1 MMKFVDEVN
10 IEVRAG
16 KGGNG
21 IASFRREKYIPF
33 GGPNGGDGGDGGDV
47 YLEGHDSL
55 NTLIDFRFTRI
66 FEAANGGKGEPNNCT
81 GRCGA
86 DLVLQVPIGT
96 IAWDADTEECIGEI
110 LHAGERLLVAR
121 GGVHGIGNLH
131 FKSSTNRAPRQCTPG
146 KPGEIRNLTLELKI
160 LADVGLLGLPNAG
173 KSSLIRAVSA
183 ARPKVAD
190 YPFTTLYPNLGVV
203 KVADHKSFCIADIPG
218 LIEGAAEGAGLGV
231 QFLRHLS
238 RTGLLLHVVDMFPPV
253 DESEGEDPAH
263 HVRVVETELEKYSE
277 ELIDKPRWLVMNK
290 LDLALEEDAQAAC
303 DQLIADLEWTEP
315 AFRISTVTGEGLSDL
330 TWAIMHYLDEKREAL
345 AEAEEALK
353 PTPAPVFFEGME
365 D

>member
-1 MMKFVDEVN
+1 MKFVDEVR
-10 IEVRAG
+10 IEVKAG

-47 YLEGHDSL
+47 YLEGHASL
-55 NTLIDFRFTRI
+55 NTLIDFRFERI
-66 FEAANGGKGEPNNCT
+66 FEAQNGENGQTNNKT
-81 GRCGA
+81 GRCGQPRI
-86 DLVLQVPIGT
+86 LQVPVGT
-96 IAWDADTEECIGEI
+96 VVWDADTEECIGEVLEI
-110 LHAGERLLVAR
+110 GQRLLVAR
-121 GGVHGIGNLH
+121 GGIHGIGNLH

-146 KPGEIRNLTLELKI
+146 KPGEVRNLMLELKL

-173 KSSLIRAVSA
+173 KSSLISAVSA

-203 KVADHKSFCIADIPG
+203 KVANHKSFCIADIPG

-238 RTGLLLHVVDMFPPV
+238 RTGLLLHVVDMFPP
-253 DESEGEDPAH
+253 DEEADPAH
-263 HVRVVETELEKYSE
+263 SVRVVEAELAKYSE
-277 ELIDKPRWLVMNK
+277 ELVDKPRWLVMNK

-303 DQLIADLEWTEP
+303 DRLVAELDWQAP
-315 AFRISTVTGEGLSDL
+315 AFRISTVTGAGLSEL
-330 TWAIMHYLDEKREAL
+330 TWAIMHYLDEQRAVPETSNDANGYAEVLPEARDDW
-345 AEAEEALK
+345 E
-353 PTPAPVFFEGME
+353 
-365 D
+365 

>member
-1 MMKFVDEVN
+1 M
-10 IEVRAG
+10 
-16 KGGNG
+16 
-21 IASFRREKYIPF
+21 
-33 GGPNGGDGGDGGDV
+33 
-47 YLEGHDSL
+47 
-55 NTLIDFRFTRI
+55 
-66 FEAANGGKGEPNNCT
+66 
-81 GRCGA
+81 
-86 DLVLQVPIGT
+86 
-96 IAWDADTEECIGEI
+96 
-110 LHAGERLLVAR
+110 
-121 GGVHGIGNLH
+121 
-131 FKSSTNRAPRQCTPG
+131 
-146 KPGEIRNLTLELKI
+146 RNLTLELKI

-238 RTGLLLHVVDMFPPV
+238 RTGLLLHIVDMFPP
-253 DESEGEDPAH
+253 DDEGEEPAH
-263 HVRVVETELEKYSE
+263 HVRVIETELEKYSE

-315 AFRISTVTGEGLSDL
+315 AFRISTVTGAGLPEL

-345 AEAEEALK
+345 AQAQAALM
-353 PTPAPVFFEGME
+353 PTLAPVVFEGME

>member
-1 MMKFVDEVN
+1 
-10 IEVRAG
+10 
-16 KGGNG
+16 
-21 IASFRREKYIPF
+21 
-33 GGPNGGDGGDGGDV
+33 
-47 YLEGHDSL
+47 
-55 NTLIDFRFTRI
+55 
-66 FEAANGGKGEPNNCT
+66 
-81 GRCGA
+81 
-86 DLVLQVPIGT
+86 VPIGT

-110 LHAGERLLVAR
+110 LYAGERLLVAR
-121 GGVHGIGNLH
+121 GGLHGIGNLH

-253 DESEGEDPAH
+253 DESDGEAPAH
-263 HVRVVETELEKYSE
+263 HVRVVEAELEKYSE

-303 DQLIADLEWTEP
+303 DQLIADLGWTEP
-315 AFRISTVTGEGLSDL
+315 AFRISTVSGEGLSEL

-345 AEAEEALK
+345 AEAEAALK
-353 PTPAPVFFEGME
+353 PTLAPVVYEGME